1 MPRSMSID
9 SCYPSFIVEGRSVSL
24 VMSSSRRSSRSPL
37 SSPVLDYARQTQ
49 TEAMESRTAK
59 RIAELIEIDQAAS
72 ASVRVLSDNVG
83 SIKKRSPL
91 AGYEDRKTRQMGQSS
106 SLNAVSSSPAIGS
119 SRKFTSSMVKR
130 NITQRRS
137 KGRSSDDGSTAPDPS
152 VLSRRSRSRSKDRRY
167 SLAANESLMEE
178 FDPQIAASKT
188 LGDHSRDSPTAES
201 TRASSHPKPFL
212 NQNLMAQGAKLQEDL
227 LERAKNKLDRTS
239 SNVSQLEGMLRNDA
253 VGFSAKR
260 MHPSFAPAPAHV
272 DNWGKDSVSSSDSN
286 DDEDDELGAF
296 LSKHMLPSE
305 DSIFNKKNIPLM
317 ESDPDLH
324 IRLTQLWDYRRNV
337 STAMNLALDDDDTS
351 HYVTYQGLFAQT
363 NKEMHTVL
371 RKGLKDYYYGSSSK
385 STEAIPHDEVDKTM
399 PREEAPVSPGGLGSF
414 PNPRTPTLST
424 AYPAGNDS
432 RWRDVDS
439 LPMMD
444 SPSRKQLKQS
454 YKETENGFEICLSY
468 QGVLSPR
475 VVNANL
481 PTRTLHRMA
490 QIYLQDDFGFLLSS
504 DNDLKLEFDGRQL
517 TRMGVLEDIP
527 IWAGA
532 IVSVIYPIKPPVSGE
547 SPSIPSARVGPGED
561 RVGPSSFSE
570 LFPQNPAH
578 GHHGPPSS
586 RDPDLLRPDRQT
598 DRSVSDQSGD
608 ELYDGVAV
616 NSLDPRS
623 YDKIRQNFKCPKFT
637 GNARD
642 WKVWDK
648 GFWRYLSIWELEY
661 VLDPSFF
668 DVIPLSADRRRDNKL
683 VYFIIEDSV
692 QNSTLAT
699 SYIKQASIG
708 NGFEAYYT
716 LHDGYVFAGST
727 TATLLLNE
735 LSNFRFLP
743 DESPTELCLRLE
755 ELFQELRD
763 LPADAAVT
771 FVDTQKVGY
780 LVNAL
785 RHEKE
790 WDYVCSAITSA
801 QIKGGYTFREA
812 CNELKFRCEA
822 SRANDLMDKPVKG
835 RRVKGYVS
843 KPLGEGDA
851 ESETMQVAESVLGL
865 ISSMTK
871 KLNVDALP
879 GRDKKVR
886 PPRPMH
892 PCLAEGCSE
901 QTSFP
906 LCPLHYHP
914 MLSGK
919 VTSVKLKNGYGD
931 ATYDGSSQI
940 VIYPGKV
947 PENRLS
953 KKQIAARSTTPVV
966 SAKVAGLK
974 Q

>member
-1 MPRSMSID
+1 M
-9 SCYPSFIVEGRSVSL
+9 SL
-24 VMSSSRRSSRSPL
+24 VMSSSRKKSSRSPL

-49 TEAMESRTAK
+49 IEAMESRTAK
-59 RIAELIEIDQAAS
+59 RIAELIEFDQAAS
-72 ASVRVLSDNVG
+72 ASLRVLSDDVG
-83 SIKKRSPL
+83 SMKKRSPL
-91 AGYEDRKTRQMGQSS
+91 AEYEDRRTRQMDQSS
-106 SLNAVSSSPAIGS
+106 SSNAVSSSPAFGS
-119 SRKFTSSMVKR
+119 SREFTSSMLKR

-137 KGRSSDDGSTAPDPS
+137 KGRSSDDGSTAPNPS

-178 FDPQIAASKT
+178 FDLRIAASKT
-188 LGDHSRDSPTAES
+188 LGDHSRDLPTPES
-201 TRASSHPKPFL
+201 THAISHPKPFL
-212 NQNLMAQGAKLQEDL
+212 NQNLMAQGAKSQEDL

-239 SNVSQLEGMLRNDA
+239 NASQLEGMPRNDA
-253 VGFSAKR
+253 VVFSAKR
-260 MHPSFAPAPAHV
+260 MHPSFVPAHV

-286 DDEDDELGAF
+286 DDEDGELGAF
-296 LSKHMLPSE
+296 LSKHMLPSK
-305 DSIFNKKNIPLM
+305 DSIFLKKDIPLM

-351 HYVTYQGLFAQT
+351 HYVTYQGLFTQT

-371 RKGLKDYYYGSSSK
+371 RKGLKDYYGSSSK
-385 STEAIPHDEVDKTM
+385 STVAKIPHDEVNETV
-399 PREEAPVSPGGLGSF
+399 PSEEAQVSQGGLGSF
-414 PNPRTPTLST
+414 SNPRTPTLST
-424 AYPAGNDS
+424 TYPAGNHP

-444 SPSRKQLKQS
+444 FPSRKQLKKS
-454 YKETENGFEICLSY
+454 YKDTDYGFEIYLSY
-468 QGVLSPR
+468 QGVLSSR
-475 VVNANL
+475 VVNVNL

-490 QIYLQDDFGFLLSS
+490 QSYLQDDFGFLLSS
-504 DNDLKLEFDGRQL
+504 DNDLKLEFEGRQL
-517 TRMGVLEDIP
+517 TRMGVLEDVP

-532 IVSVIYPIKPPVSGE
+532 IIGVIYPIKPPVSGE
-547 SPSIPSARVGPGED
+547 SPSIPSARFGPGES
-561 RVGPSSFSE
+561 RVDPSSFSE
-570 LFPQNPAH
+570 PLPQSSAH
-578 GHHGPPSS
+578 GHHGSPSS
-586 RDPDLLRPDRQT
+586 RDPDLLKPERQADRGI
-598 DRSVSDQSGD
+598 SDQSGD
-608 ELYDGVAV
+608 ELYDGVAI

-637 GNARD
+637 GHARD

-699 SYIKQASIG
+699 SYIKQAPIG

-835 RRVKGYVS
+835 KRVKGYVS
-843 KPLGEGDA
+843 KPLGDGDA
-851 ESETMQVAESVLGL
+851 EPETMQIAESVLGL
-865 ISSMTK
+865 ISSMSK
-871 KLNVDALP
+871 KLNVDAPLS

-892 PCLAEGCSE
+892 PCLAEGCNE

-919 VTSVKLKNGYGD
+919 TTSVKLKNGYGD
-931 ATYDGSSQI
+931 ATYDGSSQT

-953 KKQIAARSTTPVV
+953 KKQIAARSTTPVI